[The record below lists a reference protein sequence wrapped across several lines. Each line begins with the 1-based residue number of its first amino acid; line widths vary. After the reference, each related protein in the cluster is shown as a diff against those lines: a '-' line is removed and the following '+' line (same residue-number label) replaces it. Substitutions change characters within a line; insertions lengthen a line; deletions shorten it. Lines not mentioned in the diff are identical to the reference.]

1 MLVDEQPI
9 YSNLEDTLDISL
21 YLFGIKETFMVSLM
35 SLYNYGSLRII
46 SI

>member
-9 YSNLEDTLDISL
+9 YSNLEGTLDISQ

-35 SLYNYGSLRII
+35 SL
-46 SI
+46 